1 MDKKLDKNTLVELL
15 NYFCVPDAE
24 YWADQDLNDDI
35 WAHFAAFRFLRPLQ
49 IHLDG
54 YLERPEEWVNGVLNR
69 RDSGEIGRIMKLMVE
84 AGIPPRDI
92 GIFAYWIAREAYNFV
107 LYRLSDPAGGDYDLE
122 NEEELPRWNL
132 VETSLRKDGKYTL
145 DYIFTG
151 RYIPEL
157 HTIFPYRNPEG
168 KPRT

>member
-107 LYRLSDPAGGDYDLE
+107 LYRLSDPGGDDYDLE
-122 NEEELPRWNL
+122 NEEELPSWSL
-132 VETSLRKDGKYTL
+132 VEINLRKVGNVVDH
-145 DYIFTG
+145 IFTG